1 MSYPNPT
8 LESSAV
14 QRCEKA
20 VAKGPP
26 ECGVAQARQMPPA
39 RIGSVR
45 PVLAVALALGSVWWL
60 TACSPTPD
68 EGADDP
74 HAGHAHAAPVTTAA
88 AGTEGIEMC
97 LEHGVPEAE
106 CGICRP
112 DLVDALQPGQRLQIR
127 LGSPEAA
134 ARAGIETAPAEVAE
148 VAEGVDCLAELA
160 FNQTRQA
167 RITAPVEGFV
177 ESVDVDLGSRVE
189 EGDRLARLLSPAIA
203 EAVAGAV
210 LTHQTLERERR
221 LRAERVTSEEDLQRA
236 EAQHRSACQQLRVLG
251 FTEAQID
258 ELGAN
263 PDQPVLLPI
272 RAPFAGEVARNHA
285 VRGARVAMGEVLF
298 EVVDPSLLWAMLKV
312 PESELGRIRLG
323 LPVELTVAAHPGR
336 KFSGRLTWVAP
347 EIDERTRMVSV
358 RAEIPNPEGRL
369 KAGMFGRA
377 RILTG
382 GPSTAVVIPAEAVQR
397 IEGRPFAFVAVAPDL
412 FEARA
417 LGICSRHGDHVE
429 VLAGLQPGERVAVAG
444 SYQVKSQLL
453 LSRLGAGCTHE

>member
-1 MSYPNPT
+1 
-8 LESSAV
+8 
-14 QRCEKA
+14 
-20 VAKGPP
+20 
-26 ECGVAQARQMPPA
+26 
-39 RIGSVR
+39 
-45 PVLAVALALGSVWWL
+45 
-60 TACSPTPD
+60 
-68 EGADDP
+68 
-74 HAGHAHAAPVTTAA
+74 
-88 AGTEGIEMC
+88 MC

-112 DLVDALQPGQRLQIR
+112 ELAGQLAPGQALQIR

-134 ARAGIETAPAEVAE
+134 GRAGIETAPAGTAE

-167 RITAPVEGFV
+167 RITAPVEGFI
-177 ESVDVDLGSRVE
+177 ESVAVDLGSRVV
-189 EGDRLARLLSPAIA
+189 EGAQLAELLSPAMA

-251 FTEAQID
+251 FTEAMID

-272 RAPFAGEVARNHA
+272 RAPFAGEVARSPA
-285 VRGARVAMGEVLF
+285 VRGSRVAMGEVLF
-298 EVVDPSLLWAMLKV
+298 EVVDPSVLWAMLKV
-312 PESELGRIRLG
+312 PEQELGRIRTG

-336 KFSGRLTWVAP
+336 TFNGRLTWIAP
-347 EIDERTRMVSV
+347 EIDEQSRMVSA

-382 GPSTAVVIPAEAVQR
+382 APTASVVIPAAAVQR
-397 IEGRPFAFVAVAPDL
+397 IEGRPFAFVALAPDL

-417 LGICSRHGDHVE
+417 LDICSRHGDRVE
-429 VLAGLQPGERVAVAG
+429 VVSGLQPGEPVAVAG
-444 SYQVKSQLL
+444 SHQVKSQWL